1 MEWLSIVPPLLAVSL
16 ALLTRRVVSSLVLAV
31 IVGGFLVEKRFLSGV
46 LGGPLV
52 VWKSATDSTNLL
64 ILAFVFLVM
73 IMIAVMIVSG
83 GLHVVAERIA
93 RLARTSRST
102 QLAAALMGFAI
113 FIDDY
118 ANTMIVGSTMRPM
131 TDRARVSREKLAF
144 LVDATSAPIAGL
156 AIVSTWIGY
165 EVGLFGKQAESLGL
179 NMTGYA
185 MFFDALGFRFYCI
198 MMVFFVLFNVLSR
211 RDYGGMLRAERRA
224 HETGQVA
231 APDAVPMTSR
241 SFENVSPDP
250 NARASLFTAV
260 LPVAALFIYLFAA
273 MWVDGAGEGKDPLS
287 WVAWRDAISGSEN
300 GILILAQA
308 GAVGLAFAL
317 GVGKLMARASSRVIL
332 SGMWSGLRAG
342 VLPAAVLILAWSL
355 KGICDQMGT
364 STFLV
369 GVLGDRIPAM
379 ALPLLVFL
387 LAGLVAFATGT
398 SWGTMAILIPTAVP
412 LAFAMDG
419 SAYGLLTV
427 ITLAAVL
434 DGAIMGDHCSPIS
447 DTTVLSSIA
456 SSCDHIHHVRT
467 QLPYSLT
474 VGVMAGVLGYLPAAL
489 GASPWISYGL
499 AAVTLALIFTVVGR
513 SPESIPSEQ

>member
-1 MEWLSIVPPLLAVSL
+1 MMGWLSIVPPLLAVSL
-16 ALLTRRVVSSLVLAV
+16 ALLTRRVVLSLVIAV
-31 IVGGFLVEKRFLSGV
+31 VVGGFLVGGSFFSGMV
-46 LGGPLV
+46 EGPKV
-52 VWKSATDSTNLL
+52 VWSSATDSTNLQ

-73 IMIAVMIVSG
+73 VMIAVMIVSG
-83 GLHVVAERIA
+83 GLQAVADRIA
-93 RLARTSRST
+93 RLAHGSRST
-102 QLAAALMGFAI
+102 QLATVLMGFAI

-131 TDRARVSREKLAF
+131 TDRVKVSREKLAF

-179 NMTGYA
+179 NMNGYA
-185 MFFDALGFRFYCI
+185 MFFDAIGFRFYCI
-198 MMVFFVLFNVLSR
+198 LMIGFVLYNVLSR
-211 RDYGGMLRAERRA
+211 RDFGGMYQAQKRALQ
-224 HETGQVA
+224 TGEVA
-231 APDAVPMTSR
+231 APNAVPMTSR

-250 NARASLFTAV
+250 QARPSLVTAI
-260 LPVAALFIYLFAA
+260 LPVAALFTYLFAA
-273 MWVDGAGEGKDPLS
+273 MWMDGGGVGKNPLS
-287 WVAWRDAISGSEN
+287 WVAWRDAMSGSEN
-300 GILILAQA
+300 GVLILAQA
-308 GAVGLAFAL
+308 GGVGALFAL
-317 GVGKLMARASSRVIL
+317 GVGWLFARAGTQRIFRGVL
-332 SGMWSGLRAG
+332 TGLRAG
-342 VLPAAVLILAWSL
+342 ILPATVLILAWSL
-355 KGICDQMGT
+355 KGVCDQLGT
-364 STFLV
+364 SAFLV
-369 GVLGDRIPAM
+369 TVLGDRIPPM
-379 ALPLLVFL
+379 LFPFLVFV

-419 SAYGLLTV
+419 STYGLLTV

-474 VGVMAGVLGYLPAAL
+474 VGAMAGVLGYLPAAL
-489 GASPWISYGL
+489 GVPVWISYGV
-499 AAVTLALIFTVVGR
+499 AFIAMAVIFKMFGR
-513 SPESIPSEQ
+513 VPEPAMK